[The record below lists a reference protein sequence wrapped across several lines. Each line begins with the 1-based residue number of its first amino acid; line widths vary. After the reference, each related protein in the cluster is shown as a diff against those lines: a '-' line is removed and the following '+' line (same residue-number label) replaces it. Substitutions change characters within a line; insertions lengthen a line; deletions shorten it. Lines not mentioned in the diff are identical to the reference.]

1 MRCFGVQYRCT
12 FLLVLCIFTRPAGSS
27 KYCRTRKNMQRYC
40 TPKHPIRYI
49 HIHRYGYGNS
59 LMFCYVML
67 CYAMLY
73 VCYTSIKTMNS
84 CLGISLFMIKSC
96 WSFVGA
102 QNTSCNRS

>member
-49 HIHRYGYGNS
+49 YIHRYSYGNS
-59 LMFCYVML
+59 LMLCYVML
-67 CYAMLY
+67 CYVMLCY
-73 VCYTSIKTMNS
+73 VMLCYVMLCYVMLCYVMLCYMYAIQVLK
-84 CLGISLFMIKSC
+84 L
-96 WSFVGA
+96 
-102 QNTSCNRS
+102 